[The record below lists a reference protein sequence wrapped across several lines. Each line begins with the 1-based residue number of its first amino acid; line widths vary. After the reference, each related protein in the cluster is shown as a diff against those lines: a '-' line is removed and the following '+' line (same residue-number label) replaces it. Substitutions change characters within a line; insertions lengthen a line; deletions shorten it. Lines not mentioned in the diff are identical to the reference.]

1 MVKQIKDLGRYVQL
15 TLAEG
20 KITNYI
26 VISKSHIAGFTCI
39 IDPAEPPSAI
49 IRVLAP
55 KLEAKDPKLPLLYK
69 FTDIKMAEAIATAL
83 REALSKP

>member
-20 KITNYI
+20 KVTNHI
-26 VISKSHIAGFTCI
+26 VLSKSHIAGFICTT
-39 IDPAEPPSAI
+39 DSTEPPSAI

-55 KLEAKDPKLPLLYK
+55 KLEAKDPKLPLLYR
-69 FTDIKMAEAIATAL
+69 FTDAKAAEGIANQLRDAL
-83 REALSKP
+83 AKT